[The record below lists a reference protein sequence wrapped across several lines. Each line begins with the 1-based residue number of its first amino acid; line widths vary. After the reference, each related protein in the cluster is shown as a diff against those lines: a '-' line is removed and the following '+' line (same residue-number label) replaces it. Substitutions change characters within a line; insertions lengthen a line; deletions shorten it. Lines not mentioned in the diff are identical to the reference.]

1 MSDKKKNI
9 PTKNYKLISANIRL
23 DQIQHEEEIQ
33 NELFNRK
40 LKGFHLFCV
49 ILYGVFLIDGL
60 IPTEQTNATITGIKV
75 LRSHEVKV
83 ASSYKGVSSAK
94 FIRTPTSVQI
104 ATTKGVFITNEITGF
119 ETKGTK
125 VAILKTPLFKVS
137 SMLLFKEKNVY
148 VHRQVNF
155 SGNFLF
161 WPVTAFLISFI
172 CLVTKRFYGSTTLAV
187 IAILNFVPFFLMV
200 YNDKLY

>member
-1 MSDKKKNI
+1 MSEKKNI

-23 DQIQHEEEIQ
+23 NQIQQEEEIQ

-49 ILYGVFLIDGL
+49 ILYGAFLIDGQ
-60 IPTEQTNATITGIKV
+60 IPTQQIDATITGAKV
-75 LRSHEVKV
+75 LDWEDVETT
-83 ASSYKGVSSAK
+83 SSFKGISKTK
-94 FIRTPTSVQI
+94 FLRAPTSIQI
-104 ATTKGVFITNEITGF
+104 VTTKDVFVTNEITGF
-119 ETKGTK
+119 EIKGTK
-125 VAILKTPLFKVS
+125 VAVLKTPLFKVN
-137 SMLLFKEKNVY
+137 SMLLFKDQNVY
-148 VHRQVNF
+148 VHRQINF

-161 WPVTAFLISFI
+161 WPAMAFLISLI

-200 YNDKLY
+200 YNEKLY

>member
-1 MSDKKKNI
+1 MSGNKNI

-23 DQIQHEEEIQ
+23 DQIQHDEEIQ
-33 NELFNRK
+33 NQLFDKK

-49 ILYGVFLIDGL
+49 ILYATFLIDGQ
-60 IPTEQTNATITGIKV
+60 IPTQQIDATITGTKI
-75 LRSHEVKV
+75 LNSQDVKV
-83 ASSYKGVSSAK
+83 SSSYKGSSSLK
-94 FIRTPTSVQI
+94 YIHTPTSVQI
-104 ATTKGVFITNEITGF
+104 STTKGVFVTNEVTGF

-125 VAILKTPLFKVS
+125 VAILKTPLFKVN
-137 SMLLFKEKNVY
+137 SMLLFKEQNVY
-148 VHRQVNF
+148 VNRQINF

-161 WPVTAFLISFI
+161 WPITAFLISFI